1 MPNALAALLSLTPF
15 AREQP
20 EPGTLCAECLSD
32 DVREELAA
40 LAWGRETPDD
50 PEDPPAYF

>member
-32 DVREELAA
+32 DLREELAA